1 MIYFF
6 QKKIDEMDD
15 REVGVERFTTLFQFW
30 MGKVM
35 FWMVRDYWIPDNPRP
50 IFSLEKEFW
59 TIQRNNIGFNGFT
72 NDLTTELHFRFK
84 HYLFTIKTDP
94 KGMYKKI

>member
-1 MIYFF
+1 M
-6 QKKIDEMDD
+6 DEMDD
-15 REVGVERFTTLFQFW
+15 MEVGAEYFTILFQFW
-30 MGKVM
+30 VGKVM
-35 FWMVRDYWIPDNPRP
+35 FWLVRDNWIPENPRP

-59 TIQRNNIGFNGFT
+59 TIQRNNIGFSGFT

-94 KGMYKKI
+94 KGMYKNI